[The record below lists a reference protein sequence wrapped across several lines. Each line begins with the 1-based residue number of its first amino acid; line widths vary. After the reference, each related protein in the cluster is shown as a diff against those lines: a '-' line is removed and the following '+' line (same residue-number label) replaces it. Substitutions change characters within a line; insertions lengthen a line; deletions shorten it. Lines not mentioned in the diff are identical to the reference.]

1 MHSYTEYF
9 KSNDAYDRFI
19 SKLYEKYKSLGKF
32 SGNIKLDNLSEKE
45 ALVLSRLFDTSYNP
59 CDNVV
64 ISIKKFINIM
74 NNSKYEDFDISILV
88 SEYLSVQLVTKKEVI
103 NNLQDKE
110 KTFYESI
117 ITDSNAIGDK
127 WLLKVISTKNNPY
140 NLLHKRYNSNK
151 EVLKKELSNII
162 KLINNLPK
170 ERVMLSIYSS
180 LHTGDPHYLDLDNKH
195 SILFFYALSYVD
207 NSNFPIN
214 RESKIKLLNKYN
226 IDIDN
231 ISNYVI
237 TYGLISNRDDIN
249 MFKKNRESL
258 ILNIQNIINTKWFN
272 TEKGR
277 VFVFENP
284 SILSE
289 SITNNI
295 NEGIIISGGFPN
307 TSVYLLIDKLID
319 EGNKVYYNGDFD
331 PEGLI
336 IADNLKKKY
345 GNNLIL
351 FCYDEVDYQ
360 ECVSK
365 KAINDKRIS
374 KLTRVSSLELEKI
387 KELLL
392 KNKMAGYQENNKKR
406 IIKYMKDCDF

>member
-1 MHSYTEYF
+1 M
-9 KSNDAYDRFI
+9 
-19 SKLYEKYKSLGKF
+19 
-32 SGNIKLDNLSEKE
+32 
-45 ALVLSRLFDTSYNP
+45 
-59 CDNVV
+59 
-64 ISIKKFINIM
+64 
-74 NNSKYEDFDISILV
+74 
-88 SEYLSVQLVTKKEVI
+88 SVQLVTKKEVI

-110 KTFYESI
+110 KKFYESI

-127 WLLKVISTKNNPY
+127 WLLKVISAKNNPY
-140 NLLHKRYNSNK
+140 NLIHKRYNSKK

-207 NSNFPIN
+207 KSNFPID
-214 RESKIKLLNKYN
+214 RENKIKLLNKYN

-277 VFVFENP
+277 AFVFENP

-319 EGNKVYYNGDFD
+319 KGNKVYYNGDFD

-351 FCYDEVDYQ
+351 FCYDEVDYV

-365 KAINDKRIS
+365 KAISDKRIS
-374 KLTRVSSLELEKI
+374 KLTRISSLELEKI
-387 KELLL
+387 KKLLL
-392 KNKMAGYQENNKKR
+392 ENKIAGYQENNKKR
-406 IIKYMKDCDF
+406 IIKYIKDYDF